1 MTVDALGWTLLHF
14 FWQGALAAVWLA
26 VLNRALRRATPQ
38 GRYLL
43 AAGTLLTMLLAPVVT
58 FQVVRGSL
66 QPTGHYQT
74 VAASA
79 PLGART
85 SPVVRMAGVIGGR
98 TSLQELR
105 GHVEPLLPALVGLWA
120 SGVLLLSL
128 RSLGGWALTRRLK
141 QAGLAAV
148 PPAHER
154 LLIRLVQVL
163 RVSAPVRLFESAL
176 VEVPTVVGWLR
187 PVILLPASAL
197 AGLSMEQLELILAH
211 ELAHIRRRDY
221 LVNLVQTAAET
232 LLFYHPAV
240 WWVSHRMRVER
251 EHCCDDLAVAACG
264 NAVTYA
270 HALAEMEQ
278 RRSGMP
284 ALALAASGGS
294 LLARVA
300 RLVGAP
306 QHQSRPSRGLPALL
320 ALAALGVAGSALGL
334 EGWLAAGAKPAAL
347 AVSAPIAEPAASAGS
362 AEPRLAARAQ
372 GQPHPSPSPTAEAR
386 AFPLPRILEM
396 ARAGVTP
403 EYIDEMAAIGY
414 PSLSADE
421 LIALRSQGVGP
432 EYVQALAEQGYRE
445 LSPEQLVMLRSQG
458 VSDSFARELK
468 EQGLGDLSVSDL
480 VELRSQGVSA
490 EYVAELKRA
499 GHEGLSVS
507 KLIGLRS
514 QGVSGEFAAELKAL
528 GYDGLSTNRL
538 IALRSNGVT
547 PEYVR
552 ELGSLGYRG
561 LDVMMLIGL
570 RSQGVT
576 PEYVR
581 GLKEAGYQGLPAGA
595 LIELRSAGVS
605 EEYVQELKQAGVEG
619 LSVAELIEL
628 RSEGVSPELVK
639 RLRNRR

>member
-14 FWQGALAAVWLA
+14 LWQGALAAVWLA
-26 VLNRALRRATPQ
+26 VLDRALRHATPQ
-38 GRYLL
+38 VRYLL
-43 AAGTLLTMLLAPVVT
+43 AAGMLLTMLLAPVVT
-58 FQVVRGSL
+58 FQVVQGSL

-74 VAASA
+74 VAGSA
-79 PLGART
+79 PRGATT
-85 SPVVRMAGVIGGR
+85 SPAVRMAGVIGGR
-98 TSLQELR
+98 TTSLQELR
-105 GHVEPLLPALVGLWA
+105 GHVEPLLPALVGLWG

-148 PPAHER
+148 PPALES

-163 RVSAPVRLFESAL
+163 RVSGPVRLFESAL

-278 RRSGMP
+278 RRSAMP
-284 ALALAASGGS
+284 ALALAASGGT

-334 EGWLAAGAKPAAL
+334 DGWLAVGAKAAATL
-347 AVSAPIAEPAASAGS
+347 AAPVAEPAASAGS
-362 AEPRLAARAQ
+362 AEPGRAARPQ
-372 GQPHPSPSPTAEAR
+372 GEPNPSPSPTAEAR

-403 EYIDEMAAIGY
+403 EYIDEMAALGY
-414 PSLSADE
+414 PSLTADE

-514 QGVSGEFAAELKAL
+514 QGVSGEFVAELKAL

-581 GLKEAGYQGLPAGA
+581 ELKEAGYQGLPAGA

-605 EEYVQELKQAGVEG
+605 GEYVQELKQSGVEG